1 MSYRNSYPLV
11 TVVTPSYN
19 QADFLEQ
26 TMCSVLGQDYP
37 AIEYLVI
44 DGASTDESIN
54 VIEKYASSLHWWVS
68 EPDDGQ
74 ADAIN
79 KGLRKAKGEV
89 VAWLNSDDLYLPG
102 AVSSAVEALLAN
114 PDLGLVYGDAITIDI
129 NGRPL
134 NKLVFPQ
141 WKLEDLMAF
150 RIICQPAVFMR
161 REVLEK
167 AGFLNETLHFMLDHQ
182 LWLRIAALAPIQH
195 IPSMLAAARHH
206 PSAKNVSQAEQ
217 FSRET
222 YDVLAWMENQPEMVD
237 IINMNRRRILA
248 GAYRLSARYLLD
260 GELYTEALTTY
271 GRALITQPGYALQH
285 WHRILYALLCLVGVS
300 GLDEWYYQKRMRKNV
315 DLSSDLDLNGWAGLK
330 LDGKTID

>member
-1 MSYRNSYPLV
+1 MSYGKSIPLV

-26 TMCSVLGQDYP
+26 TMCSVFRQDYP

-44 DGASTDESIN
+44 DGASTDESIDI
-54 VIEKYASSLHWWVS
+54 IEKNSSSLHWWVS

-102 AVSSAVEALLAN
+102 AVSSAVEALHAN

-129 NGRPL
+129 NGRPI

-161 REVLEK
+161 REVLERT
-167 AGFLNETLHFMLDHQ
+167 GFLNESFHFMLDHQ
-182 LWLRIAALAPIQH
+182 LWLRIASLAPIQH

-237 IINMNRRRILA
+237 IININRRRILA

-260 GELYTEALTTY
+260 GGFYTEALATY

-300 GLDEWYYQKRMRKNV
+300 GLDEWYYQKRMRKNL
-315 DLSSDLDLNGWAGLK
+315 DLTSDSDLNDWLGLRI
-330 LDGKTID
+330 DG